1 MAEVDLS
8 SRIDAIAARSKAK
21 SAQQDE
27 IDAAAAQAKVGQVEA
42 RRAAMREAMPEIAG
56 VVDQIR
62 DVFGD
67 VEVLVAE
74 EGGKR
79 VVAEKRLKQ
88 LGLYRGYSSQ

>member
-1 MAEVDLS
+1 MADLDLS
-8 SRIDAIAARSKAK
+8 SRIDAIAARAKAK
-21 SAQQDE
+21 NDQQAV
-27 IDAAAAQAKVGQVEA
+27 AAAEQSKIDVEQLEK
-42 RRAAMREAMPEIAG
+42 RRAAMREAMPEVAG

-67 VEVLVAE
+67 GCEVLIAE

-88 LGLYRGYSSQ
+88 LGLYSCVNQ